1 VSDARAVETMFRHT
15 ARGRE
20 ALAPPGE
27 GGSHVHYEPRKGVGL
42 GCITSRRQP
51 ELTFFER
58 LALELGVNLATAKQ
72 LWQEGKI
79 Q

>member
-1 VSDARAVETMFRHT
+1 VSDARVHETIFRHS

-27 GGSHVHYEPRKGVGL
+27 GGSHVHYEPRRSVGL

-72 LWQEGKI
+72 MWQEGKV

>member
-1 VSDARAVETMFRHT
+1 MSDARVHETIFRHS

-27 GGSHVHYEPRKGVGL
+27 GGSHVHYEPRRSVGL

-72 LWQEGKI
+72 MWQEGKV